1 MKRRGWRVALV
12 VLFLMACAGAATE
25 VARIDAEFDA
35 ARAEEAA
42 LTSLGNAARRA
53 VLEVGAAQ
61 RAYVAAGQ
69 NRDYWLARVTATL
82 ELATDRLAD
91 LARAVSVQ
99 GARLEVD
106 SAAATMA
113 HFGEMDARARD
124 LIGDDETVPASD
136 LIFTDGLELTDTAH
150 AEIDAALTIERAARA
165 DALRAS
171 RKRRTAVLVAVAGA
185 GLLFL
190 LLLVPATEPAGPAK
204 TRRESISVLLG
215 ATAMSDLRLDAGS
228 GSAQADRESSSNDA
242 AGELRIEEAEAGAE
256 GQPNAATDA
265 PIIDRPDTPPDLA
278 ALAALCTDL
287 GRVSDSEQLP
297 ALLQRAA
304 GVIGASGI
312 IVWLRDGS
320 GQRLRAVTSHGYSA
334 QTLGKMG
341 DLPCDGDNAAAT
353 AFRTARMQVAERQG
367 HGNSAVV
374 APLIAAEGCV
384 GVMTA
389 ELPENATSQT
399 RALASIVAAQLVV
412 LLGGS
417 AETDAVE
424 PEAAA
429 VDVKRGTA

>member
-1 MKRRGWRVALV
+1 MKRCGWRVALV

-99 GARLEVD
+99 GARLELD
-106 SAAATMA
+106 SAGATMA

-165 DALRAS
+165 DARRAS
-171 RKRRTAVLVAVAGA
+171 RTRRTAVLVAVAGA

-190 LLLVPATEPAGPAK
+190 LLLVPATEPAAPAE
-204 TRRESISVLLG
+204 TSRESISVLLG
-215 ATAMSDLRLDAGS
+215 ATAMSDLRLDAG
-228 GSAQADRESSSNDA
+228 
-242 AGELRIEEAEAGAE
+242 
-256 GQPNAATDA
+256 A
-265 PIIDRPDTPPDLA
+265 PIIDRPDTPLDLA

-412 LLGGS
+412 LLGGN

>member
-1 MKRRGWRVALV
+1 MKRCGWRVALV

-99 GARLEVD
+99 GARLELD
-106 SAAATMA
+106 SAVATMA

-171 RKRRTAVLVAVAGA
+171 RTRRTAVLVAVAGA

-190 LLLVPATEPAGPAK
+190 LLLVPATEPAAPAE
-204 TRRESISVLLG
+204 TSRESISVLLG
-215 ATAMSDLRLDAGS
+215 ATAMSDLRLDAG
-228 GSAQADRESSSNDA
+228 
-242 AGELRIEEAEAGAE
+242 
-256 GQPNAATDA
+256 A

-412 LLGGS
+412 LLGGN
-417 AETDAVE
+417 AETDAAE

>member
-1 MKRRGWRVALV
+1 MKRRGWRLALV

-99 GARLEVD
+99 GARLELD
-106 SAAATMA
+106 SAVATMA

-165 DALRAS
+165 DARRAS
-171 RKRRTAVLVAVAGA
+171 RTRRTAVLVAVAGA

-190 LLLVPATEPAGPAK
+190 LLLVPATEPAAPAE
-204 TRRESISVLLG
+204 TSRESISVLLG
-215 ATAMSDLRLDAGS
+215 ATAMSDLRLDAG
-228 GSAQADRESSSNDA
+228 
-242 AGELRIEEAEAGAE
+242 
-256 GQPNAATDA
+256 A

-320 GQRLRAVTSHGYSA
+320 GQRLLAVTSHGYSA

-412 LLGGS
+412 LLGGN
-417 AETDAVE
+417 AETDAAE

>member
-1 MKRRGWRVALV
+1 MKRCGWRVALV

-42 LTSLGNAARRA
+42 LTILGNAARRA

-99 GARLEVD
+99 GARLELD
-106 SAAATMA
+106 SAVATMA

-171 RKRRTAVLVAVAGA
+171 RTRRTAVLVAVAGA

-190 LLLVPATEPAGPAK
+190 LLLVPATKPAAPAE
-204 TRRESISVLLG
+204 TSRESISVLLG
-215 ATAMSDLRLDAGS
+215 ATAMSDLRLDAG
-228 GSAQADRESSSNDA
+228 
-242 AGELRIEEAEAGAE
+242 
-256 GQPNAATDA
+256 A

-412 LLGGS
+412 LLGGN
-417 AETDAVE
+417 AETDAAE

>member
-1 MKRRGWRVALV
+1 MKRRGWRLALV

-99 GARLEVD
+99 SARLELD
-106 SAAATMA
+106 SAVATMA

-150 AEIDAALTIERAARA
+150 AEIDAALIIERAARA

-171 RKRRTAVLVAVAGA
+171 RTRRTAGLVAVAGA

-190 LLLVPATEPAGPAK
+190 LLLVPATEAAAPAK
-204 TRRESISVLLG
+204 TSQESISVLLG

-242 AGELRIEEAEAGAE
+242 AGEGRIEEAEAGAE
-256 GQPNAATDA
+256 GQPNAAADA
-265 PIIDRPDTPPDLA
+265 QIIDRPDTPPDLA
-278 ALAALCTDL
+278 AMAALCTDL

-320 GQRLRAVTSHGYSA
+320 GQHLRAVTSHGYSA

-374 APLIAAEGCV
+374 APLIVAEGCV

-412 LLGGS
+412 LLGGN
-417 AETDAVE
+417 AETDAAG